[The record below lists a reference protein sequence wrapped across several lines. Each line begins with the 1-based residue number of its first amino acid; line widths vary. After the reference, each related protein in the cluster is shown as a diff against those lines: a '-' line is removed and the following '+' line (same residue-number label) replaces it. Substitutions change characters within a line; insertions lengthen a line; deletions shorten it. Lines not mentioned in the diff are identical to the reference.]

1 MGEGPDHHAHARQ
14 FGVRTGAIKERPRM
28 AQVRR
33 ALVSVHDTDGLAD
46 FVRAL
51 QAMDVDVIATDGT
64 VDHLRAEGLEVQSV
78 EQLVGAKALV
88 GSGPTQTVNAQLSA
102 ALQWR
107 GADGDDSGFD
117 LVVVNLAPFERTS
130 NRRGLREDE
139 VLEAI
144 DIEGPAI
151 LRAAAR
157 NFERVLVVADPE
169 VYPLVLEELEATDG
183 DPGYEARRLLA
194 SRAFDAT
201 AHYELAVA
209 NWFSDAEDF
218 PTYLLR
224 DYVKMADLEYG
235 ENPHQRAAYYVEVG
249 ARRHLLSMVE
259 QLGGDD
265 LSFNNLADLNVA
277 RQVAS
282 DFTIPSCVIVKH
294 GSPVG
299 VAASKGGSEAFDLA
313 FRADEAA
320 SYGGVIALNR
330 TVDSDAARTIAAHR
344 FDVLFAPGY
353 DEDARTLLAEHAPDL
368 RVLVD
373 RERRTKS
380 PGEKDVRRV
389 IGGLLV
395 QDHDLELE
403 EREFM
408 DVVTSAHPSEQQ
420 WGDLLFA
427 YRVSRWVRSNA
438 IVLAK
443 DLVTVGI
450 AGTHSSRHDGLQ
462 QALAKAGD
470 RARGAMLASD
480 AFLGYD
486 DAVELAIDA
495 GIAGIIQPGGSDR
508 DDDIARLCDAAGIP
522 MVVTHRRHF
531 KH

>member
-1 MGEGPDHHAHARQ
+1 
-14 FGVRTGAIKERPRM
+14 M

-33 ALVSVHDTDGLAD
+33 ALVSVHDTDGLEE

-51 QAMDVDVIATDGT
+51 QEMDVEVVAADDTVGYLRDAGLDVQG
-64 VDHLRAEGLEVQSV
+64 V
-78 EQLVGAKALV
+78 EQLIGAKALV
-88 GSGPTQTVNAQLSA
+88 GNGPAQTMHPQLSA

-107 GADGDDSGFD
+107 GADGDATGFD
-117 LVVVNLAPFERTS
+117 LVVVNLAPFERTAA
-130 NRRGLREDE
+130 RRGLREEE
-139 VLEAI
+139 VLDAI
-144 DIEGPAI
+144 DIEGPGI

-169 VYPLVLEELEATDG
+169 VYPLVLEELRATDG

-224 DYVKMADLEYG
+224 DYVKMADLDHG

-265 LSFNNLADLNVA
+265 LTFNNLADLNVA

-294 GSPVG
+294 ESPVG
-299 VAASKGGSEAFDLA
+299 VAAARGGSDAFDLA
-313 FRADEAA
+313 FKADEAS
-320 SYGGVIALNR
+320 SYGGVVAMNR
-330 TVDSDAARTIAAHR
+330 PVDIEAARTIANHR

-353 DEDARTLLAEHAPDL
+353 DEDARAILAEHAPDL

-373 RERRTKS
+373 QERRTKS
-380 PGEKDVRRV
+380 PGEKDLRRV

-395 QDHDLELE
+395 QDHDLDLE

-408 DVVTSAHPSEQQ
+408 DVMTSVAPSEQQ
-420 WGDLLFA
+420 WGDMVFA

-443 DLVTVGI
+443 DLVTMGI
-450 AGTHSSRHDGLQ
+450 AGTHASRHDGLQ

-470 RARGAMLASD
+470 RASGAMLASD

-486 DAVELAIDA
+486 DAVQLAIDA

-508 DDDIARLCDAAGIP
+508 DDEIIKLCNDAGIP
-522 MVVTHRRHF
+522 MVFTHRRHF
-531 KH
+531 RH

>member
-1 MGEGPDHHAHARQ
+1 
-14 FGVRTGAIKERPRM
+14 M
-28 AQVRR
+28 AKVRR
-33 ALVSVHDTDGLAD
+33 ALVSVHDTDGLAE
-46 FVRAL
+46 FVREL
-51 QAMDVDVIATDGT
+51 QSMDVEVVAADGT
-64 VDHLRAEGLEVQSV
+64 VDHLREAGLEVQSV
-78 EQLVGAKALV
+78 EQLLGTAALV
-88 GSGPTQTVNAQLSA
+88 GGGTAQTMHPQLSA

-107 GADGDDSGFD
+107 GAEGDDTGFD

-130 NRRGLREDE
+130 MRRDLREDE

-144 DIEGPAI
+144 DIEGPSI

-157 NFERVLVVADPE
+157 NFERVIVVADPE
-169 VYPLVLEELEATDG
+169 VYPLVVEELNATDG

-224 DYVKMADLEYG
+224 DYVKMADLQYG

-282 DFTIPSCVIVKH
+282 DFSIPSCVIVKH

-299 VAASKGGSEAFDLA
+299 VAAARGGSDAFDLA
-313 FRADEAA
+313 FEADEAS

-330 TVDSDAARTIAAHR
+330 KVDADAALTISAHK
-344 FDVLFAPGY
+344 FDVLFSPGY
-353 DEDARTLLAEHAPDL
+353 DDDARAILAERAPDL

-380 PGEKDVRRV
+380 PGEKDMRRV

-395 QDHDLELE
+395 QDQDLELE

-408 DVVTSAHPSEQQ
+408 DVMTNAHPSEQQ
-420 WGDLLFA
+420 WGDLVFA
-427 YRVSRWVRSNA
+427 YRVAKWVKSNA
-438 IVLAK
+438 LVLAH

-450 AGTHSSRHDGLQ
+450 AGTHSSRHDGLE
-462 QALAKAGD
+462 QALVKAGD
-470 RARGAMLASD
+470 RAKGAMLASD

-486 DAVELAIDA
+486 DAVELAIKA
-495 GIAGIIQPGGSDR
+495 GVAGIIQPGGSDR
-508 DDDIARLCDAAGIP
+508 DDDIIKLCDDAGIP
-522 MVVTHRRHF
+522 MVFTHRRHF
-531 KH
+531 RH

>member
-1 MGEGPDHHAHARQ
+1 
-14 FGVRTGAIKERPRM
+14 M
-28 AQVRR
+28 AKVRR
-33 ALVSVHDTDGLAD
+33 ALVSVHDTDGLVD
-46 FVRAL
+46 FVRQL
-51 QAMDVDVIATDGT
+51 QAMDVEVVAADGT
-64 VDHLRAEGLEVQSV
+64 VDHLREAGLDVQSV
-78 EQLVGAKALV
+78 EQLLGAKALV
-88 GSGPTQTVNAQLSA
+88 GAGTAHTMHPQLSA

-107 GADGDDSGFD
+107 GADGDDTGFD

-130 NRRGLREDE
+130 MRRDLREEE

-157 NFERVLVVADPE
+157 NFERVIVVADPE
-169 VYPLVLEELEATDG
+169 VYPLVVEELSATDG

-224 DYVKMADLEYG
+224 DYVKMADLQYG

-282 DFTIPSCVIVKH
+282 DFSIPSCVIVKH

-299 VAASKGGSEAFDLA
+299 VAAARGGSDAFDLA
-313 FRADEAA
+313 FEADEAA

-330 TVDSDAARTIAAHR
+330 KVDADAALTISAHR

-353 DEDARTLLAEHAPDL
+353 DDDARAILAERAPDL
-368 RVLVD
+368 RVLLD

-380 PGEKDVRRV
+380 PGEKDMRRV

-408 DVVTSAHPSEQQ
+408 DVVTNAHPSEQQ
-420 WGDLLFA
+420 WGDLVFA
-427 YRVSRWVRSNA
+427 YRVAKWVKSNA
-438 IVLAK
+438 LVLAH

-450 AGTHSSRHDGLQ
+450 AGTHSSRHDGLE

-470 RARGAMLASD
+470 RAKGAMLASD

-486 DAVELAIDA
+486 DAVELAINA
-495 GIAGIIQPGGSDR
+495 GVAGIIQPGGSDR
-508 DDDIARLCDAAGIP
+508 DDDIVKLCDDAGIP
-522 MVVTHRRHF
+522 MVFTHRRHF
-531 KH
+531 RH

>member
-1 MGEGPDHHAHARQ
+1 M
-14 FGVRTGAIKERPRM
+14 K
-28 AQVRR
+28 VRR
-33 ALVSVHDTDGLAD
+33 ALVSVHDTDGLED
-46 FVRAL
+46 FVREL
-51 QAMDVDVIATDGT
+51 QAMDVEVVAADET
-64 VDHLRAEGLEVQSV
+64 VGHLRDAGVTVRGIEEVI
-78 EQLVGAKALV
+78 GAKALV
-88 GSGPTQTVNAQLSA
+88 GAGTAQTMHPQLSA
-102 ALQWR
+102 AIQWQ
-107 GADGDDSGFD
+107 GAEGDDSGFD
-117 LVVVNLAPFERTS
+117 LVVVNLKPFERTAG
-130 NRRGLREDE
+130 RRDLREDD
-139 VLEAI
+139 VLAAI

-169 VYPLVLEELEATDG
+169 VYPLVIEELKATDG
-183 DPGYEARRLLA
+183 DPDYEARRLLA

-259 QLGGDD
+259 QFGGDD

-282 DFTIPSCVIVKH
+282 DFSIPSCVIVKH

-299 VAASKGGSEAFDLA
+299 VAAASGGADAFELA
-313 FRADEAA
+313 FRADEDA
-320 SYGGVIALNR
+320 SYGGVIAMNR
-330 TVDSDAARTIAAHR
+330 AVDAEAARTIAEHR

-353 DEDARTLLAEHAPDL
+353 DDDARAILGERAPDL
-368 RVLVD
+368 RVLID
-373 RERRTKS
+373 RERRKKS
-380 PGEKDVRRV
+380 PGEKDMRRV
-389 IGGLLV
+389 IGGMLV

-408 DVVTSAHPSEQQ
+408 DVMTSTQPTEQQ
-420 WGDLLFA
+420 WGDLVFA
-427 YRVSRWVRSNA
+427 YRVSRWVKSNA
-438 IVLAK
+438 LVLAH

-450 AGTHSSRHDGLQ
+450 AGTHASRHDGLQ
-462 QALAKAGD
+462 NALAKAGS

-480 AFLGYD
+480 AFLGYG
-486 DAVELAIDA
+486 DAVELAIKA

-508 DDDIARLCDAAGIP
+508 DDEIIELCDDAGIP
-522 MVVTHRRHF
+522 MVFTHRRHF
-531 KH
+531 RH

>member
-1 MGEGPDHHAHARQ
+1 MS
-14 FGVRTGAIKERPRM
+14 K
-28 AQVRR
+28 VRR
-33 ALVSVHDTDGLAD
+33 ALVSVHDTDGLVE
-46 FVRAL
+46 FVSKL
-51 QAMDVDVIATDGT
+51 QEMDVDVVAADGT
-64 VDHLRAEGLEVQSV
+64 VEHLREAGLEVQSV
-78 EQLVGAKALV
+78 EQLIGATALV
-88 GSGPTQTVNAQLSA
+88 GGPAAQTMHPQLSA
-102 ALQWR
+102 AIQWR
-107 GADGDDSGFD
+107 GAEGDESGFD

-130 NRRGLREDE
+130 MRRDLREEE

-144 DIEGPAI
+144 DVEGPSI

-157 NFERVLVVADPE
+157 NFERVIVVADPE
-169 VYPLVLEELEATDG
+169 VYPLVIEELQATDG

-224 DYVKMADLEYG
+224 DYVKMADLQYG

-249 ARRHLLSMVE
+249 ARRHRLSMVE

-299 VAASKGGSEAFDLA
+299 VAAARGGSDAFDRA
-313 FRADEAA
+313 FEADEAA

-330 TVDSDAARTIAAHR
+330 KVDADAALTISAHN

-353 DEDARTLLAEHAPDL
+353 DDDARAILAERAPDL
-368 RVLVD
+368 RVLLD
-373 RERRTKS
+373 QERRTKS
-380 PGEKDVRRV
+380 PGEKDMRRV
-389 IGGLLV
+389 IGGMLV

-408 DVVTSAHPSEQQ
+408 DVMTNAHPSEQQ
-420 WGDLLFA
+420 WGDLVFA
-427 YRVSRWVRSNA
+427 YRVSRWVKSNA
-438 IVLAK
+438 LVLAH

-450 AGTHSSRHDGLQ
+450 AGTHSSRHDGLE

-470 RARGAMLASD
+470 RAKGAMLSSD

-486 DAVELAIDA
+486 DAVELAINA
-495 GIAGIIQPGGSDR
+495 GIAGIIQPGGSKR
-508 DDDIARLCDAAGIP
+508 DDEIIDLCDKAGIP
-522 MVVTHRRHF
+522 MVFTHRRHF
-531 KH
+531 RH

>member
-1 MGEGPDHHAHARQ
+1 
-14 FGVRTGAIKERPRM
+14 M
-28 AQVRR
+28 AQVKR
-33 ALVSVHDTDGLAD
+33 ALVSVYDTEGLVE
-46 FVRAL
+46 FTRAL
-51 QAMDVDVIATDGT
+51 QARGVDVVAADDT
-64 VDHLRAEGLEVQSV
+64 VSFLRDAGLSVQSV
-78 EQLVGAKALV
+78 EELIGAKVLVGA
-88 GSGPTQTVNAQLSA
+88 GPAKTMHPQLSA
-102 ALQWR
+102 ALQWQ
-107 GADGDDSGFD
+107 GADGDEQGFD
-117 LVVVNLAPFERTS
+117 LVVVNLAPFERMS
-130 NRRGLREDE
+130 MRRGVREDE
-139 VLEAI
+139 ICEAI
-144 DIEGPAI
+144 DVEGPAI
-151 LRAAAR
+151 LRAAAKS
-157 NFERVLVVADPE
+157 FERVLVVADPE

-224 DYVKMADLEYG
+224 DYVKMADLDYG

-259 QLGGDD
+259 QLEGAD

-299 VAASKGGSEAFDLA
+299 VAASRGGSEAFELA
-313 FRADEAA
+313 FKADEAS

-330 TVDSDAARTIAAHR
+330 PVDAAAARTIASHK

-353 DEDARTLLAEHAPDL
+353 DDDARAVLSESASDM
-368 RVLVD
+368 RILVD

-380 PGEKDVRRV
+380 PGEKDLRRV

-403 EREFM
+403 ERDYM
-408 DVVTSAHPSEQQ
+408 DVVTNVSPTEQQ

-427 YRVSRWVRSNA
+427 YRISRWVRSNA

-443 DLVTVGI
+443 DLVSVGI
-450 AGTHSSRHDGLQ
+450 AGTHSSRHDGLA
-462 QALAKAGD
+462 QALSKAGD
-470 RARGAMLASD
+470 RSTGAMLASD

-486 DAVELAIDA
+486 DAVELAIKA
-495 GIAGIIQPGGSDR
+495 GIGGIIQPGGSDR
-508 DDDIARLCDAAGIP
+508 DDEITKLCNSAGIP

-531 KH
+531 RR

>member
-1 MGEGPDHHAHARQ
+1 
-14 FGVRTGAIKERPRM
+14 M

-33 ALVSVHDTDGLAD
+33 ALVSVHDSDGLAE
-46 FVRAL
+46 FVREL
-51 QAMDVDVIATDGT
+51 QAMDIDVVAADGT
-64 VDHLRAEGLEVQSV
+64 VEHLRGEGLDVQGV
-78 EQLVGAKALV
+78 EELIGAQALV
-88 GSGPTQTVNAQLSA
+88 GNGPAQTLHPQLSA

-107 GADGDDSGFD
+107 GAEGDDTGFD

-130 NRRGLREDE
+130 MRRDLREE
-139 VLEAI
+139 QVLEAI
-144 DIEGPAI
+144 DVEGPGI

-169 VYPLVLEELEATDG
+169 VYPLVIEELKATDG

-299 VAASKGGSEAFDLA
+299 VAAARGGSDAFELA

-320 SYGGVIALNR
+320 SYGGVVALNR
-330 TVDSDAARTIAAHR
+330 MVDADAALTISSHR
-344 FDVLFAPGY
+344 FDVVFAPGY
-353 DEDARTLLAEHAPDL
+353 DDDAQSILAERAPDL

-380 PGEKDVRRV
+380 PGEKDMRRV

-408 DVVTSAHPSEQQ
+408 DVMTKSSPSEQQ
-420 WGDLLFA
+420 WGDLVFA
-427 YRVSRWVRSNA
+427 YRVSRWVKSNA
-438 IVLAK
+438 LVLAQ

-450 AGTHSSRHDGLQ
+450 AGTHSSRHDGLE
-462 QALAKAGD
+462 QALVKAGD
-470 RARGAMLASD
+470 RAKGAMLASD

-508 DDDIARLCDAAGIP
+508 DDDIIKLCDDAGIP
-522 MVVTHRRHF
+522 MVFTHRRHF
-531 KH
+531 RR

>member
-1 MGEGPDHHAHARQ
+1 
-14 FGVRTGAIKERPRM
+14 M

-33 ALVSVHDTDGLAD
+33 ALVSVHDTDGLTE
-46 FVRAL
+46 FVREL
-51 QAMDVDVIATDGT
+51 QKMGIDVVAADGT
-64 VDHLRAEGLEVQSV
+64 ADYLRAEGIEVQGV
-78 EQLVGAKALV
+78 EELLGAKALV
-88 GSGPTQTVNAQLSA
+88 GNGPAQTMHPQLSA

-107 GADGDDSGFD
+107 GAEGDDTGFD
-117 LVVVNLAPFERTS
+117 LVVVNLLPFERTS
-130 NRRGLREDE
+130 MRRDMREAE
-139 VLEAI
+139 VLDAI
-144 DIEGPAI
+144 DIEGPGI

-224 DYVKMADLEYG
+224 DYVKMADLQYG
-235 ENPHQRAAYYVEVG
+235 QNPHQRAAYYVEVG

-259 QLGGDD
+259 QLGGED
-265 LSFNNLADLNVA
+265 LTFNNLADLNVA

-299 VAASKGGSEAFDLA
+299 VAAARGGSDAFDLA
-313 FRADEAA
+313 FRADEAS

-330 TVDSDAARTIAAHR
+330 PVDVEAARTIGAHP

-353 DEDARTLLAEHAPDL
+353 DDDARALLAEHAPDM
-368 RVLVD
+368 RVLLD
-373 RERRTKS
+373 TERRTKS
-380 PGEKDVRRV
+380 PGEKDMTRV

-408 DVVTSAHPSEQQ
+408 DVVTSVSPTEQQ

-450 AGTHSSRHDGLQ
+450 AGTHSSRHDGLE
-462 QALAKAGD
+462 QALTKAGD
-470 RARGAMLASD
+470 RAKGAMLASD

-486 DAVELAIDA
+486 DAVELAIKA

-508 DDDIARLCDAAGIP
+508 DEDIIKLCDDAGIP
-522 MVVTHRRHF
+522 MIVTHRRHF
-531 KH
+531 RH

>member
-1 MGEGPDHHAHARQ
+1 M
-14 FGVRTGAIKERPRM
+14 TK
-28 AQVRR
+28 VRR
-33 ALVSVHDTDGLAD
+33 ALVSVHDTDGLSD
-46 FVRAL
+46 FVRQL
-51 QAMDVDVIATDGT
+51 QAMDVEVVAADGT
-64 VDHLRAEGLEVQSV
+64 VEHLREEGIEVQSV
-78 EQLVGAKALV
+78 EQVIGSTALV
-88 GSGPTQTVNAQLSA
+88 GTATAHTMHPQLSA

-130 NRRGLREDE
+130 MRRDLREED

-169 VYPLVLEELEATDG
+169 VYPLVVEELAATDG

-224 DYVKMADLEYG
+224 DYVKMADLQYG

-299 VAASKGGSEAFDLA
+299 VAASRGGAEAFELA
-313 FRADEAA
+313 FHADESA

-330 TVDSDAARTIAAHR
+330 PLDGDAARTIADHK
-344 FDVLFAPGY
+344 FDVVFAPGY
-353 DEDARTLLAEHAPDL
+353 DDDAQAILSEHAPDL

-380 PGEKDVRRV
+380 PGEKDMRRV

-408 DVVTSAHPSEQQ
+408 EVVTSVSPSEQQ
-420 WGDLLFA
+420 WGDLVFA
-427 YRVSRWVRSNA
+427 YRVSRWVKSNA
-438 IVLAK
+438 LVLAH

-450 AGTHSSRHDGLQ
+450 AGTHSSRHDGLE
-462 QALAKAGD
+462 QALAKAGNK
-470 RARGAMLASD
+470 AKGAMLASD

-486 DAVELAIDA
+486 DAVELAINA

-508 DDDIARLCDAAGIP
+508 DDEITKLCDAAGIP
-522 MVVTHRRHF
+522 MVFTHRRHF
-531 KH
+531 RH

>member
-1 MGEGPDHHAHARQ
+1 
-14 FGVRTGAIKERPRM
+14 M

-33 ALVSVHDTDGLAD
+33 ALVSVHDTDGLAE
-46 FVRAL
+46 FVREL
-51 QAMDVDVIATDGT
+51 QAMDIEVVAADGT
-64 VDHLRAEGLEVQSV
+64 VEHLREEGLEVQGV
-78 EQLVGAKALV
+78 EQLLGAKALV
-88 GSGPTQTVNAQLSA
+88 GSGTAHTMHPQLSA

-107 GADGDDSGFD
+107 GAEGDESGFD

-130 NRRGLREDE
+130 MRRDLREEE

-157 NFERVLVVADPE
+157 NFERVIVVADPE
-169 VYPLVLEELEATDG
+169 VYPLVVEELNATDG

-259 QLGGDD
+259 QLGGED

-282 DFTIPSCVIVKH
+282 DFSIPSCVIVKH

-299 VAASKGGSEAFDLA
+299 VAAARGGSDAFDLA
-313 FRADEAA
+313 FKADEAS

-330 TVDSDAARTIAAHR
+330 PVDSDAALTISSHK

-353 DEDARTLLAEHAPDL
+353 DDDAKAILAERAPDL

-373 RERRTKS
+373 QERRTKS
-380 PGEKDVRRV
+380 PGEKDMRRV
-389 IGGLLV
+389 IGGMLV

-408 DVVTSAHPSEQQ
+408 DVMTKISPSEQQ
-420 WGDLLFA
+420 WGDLVFA
-427 YRVSRWVRSNA
+427 YRVSRWVKSNA
-438 IVLAK
+438 LVLAH

-450 AGTHSSRHDGLQ
+450 AGTHSSRHDGLEQ
-462 QALAKAGD
+462 TLAKAGT
-470 RARGAMLASD
+470 RAKGAMLASD

-486 DAVELAIDA
+486 DAVELAINA

-508 DDDIARLCDAAGIP
+508 DDDIIKLCDDAGIP
-522 MVVTHRRHF
+522 MVFTHRRHF
-531 KH
+531 RH

>member
-1 MGEGPDHHAHARQ
+1 M
-14 FGVRTGAIKERPRM
+14 TK
-28 AQVRR
+28 VRR
-33 ALVSVHDTDGLAD
+33 ALVSVHDTTGLAE

-51 QAMDVDVIATDGT
+51 QAMDVLVVAADDTI
-64 VDHLRAEGLEVQSV
+64 DHLREAGLDVQSV
-78 EQLVGAKALV
+78 ESVIGAPALV
-88 GSGPTQTVNAQLSA
+88 GGSAATTMHPQLSA
-102 ALQWR
+102 ALQWH
-107 GADGDDSGFD
+107 GDTDAMGEQMGFD

-130 NRRGLREDE
+130 MRRDLRESD
-139 VLEAI
+139 VLDAI

-157 NFERVLVVADPE
+157 NFERVIVVADPE
-169 VYPLVLEELEATDG
+169 VYPLVLEELEATNG

-194 SRAFDAT
+194 SRAFDST

-224 DYVKMADLEYG
+224 DYVKMADLQHG

-259 QLGGDD
+259 QLGGED

-282 DFTIPSCVIVKH
+282 DFSIPSCVIVKH

-299 VAASKGGSEAFDLA
+299 VAVSRGGGEAFDLA
-313 FRADEAA
+313 FRADEAS

-330 TVDSDAARTIAAHR
+330 PVDVEAARVISQHK

-353 DEDARTLLAEHAPDL
+353 DDDARSLFAEHAPDL

-380 PGEKDVRRV
+380 PGEKDMRRV

-403 EREFM
+403 EREYM
-408 DVVTSAHPSEQQ
+408 ETMTATSPSEKQ

-427 YRVSRWVRSNA
+427 YRVSRWVKSNA
-438 IVLAK
+438 IVLAH

-450 AGTHSSRHDGLQ
+450 AGTHSSRHDGLE

-470 RARGAMLASD
+470 KAKGAMLASD

-508 DDDIARLCDAAGIP
+508 DDEITALCDTAGIP
-522 MVVTHRRHF
+522 MVFTHRRHF
-531 KH
+531 RH